1 MTTPPLIGRG
11 HVTIIKGEYPAA
23 RGMTTSPLFGRGHVT
38 IIKGEY
44 PAARGMTTS
53 PGVPS
58 TGDVYVAPDWARH
71 LTTFKGEYPAA
82 LGMTTSPGVPST
94 GDYPAARGMT
104 TSPLI
109 GRGHTA
115 TFGIDVPRFAVLMTS
130 PITFTGY
137 LYVAPDRPRS
147 CNDPQG
153 RGTPRP

>member
-58 TGDVYVAPDWARH
+58 TGDVYVAPARLWLCNNH
-71 LTTFKGEYPAA
+71 Q
-82 LGMTTSPGVPST
+82 
-94 GDYPAARGMT
+94 
-104 TSPLI
+104 
-109 GRGHTA
+109 GR
-115 TFGIDVPRFAVLMTS
+115 VPRCAGHDDLARYSIDGRRIRRPWSAVV
-130 PITFTGY
+130 I
-137 LYVAPDRPRS
+137 
-147 CNDPQG
+147 
-153 RGTPRP
+153 